1 MGFPILSRAHGVAS
15 LAFWRG
21 SVVLLLVSSQ
31 TCSQTNHPSLVQF
44 CQKKPR
50 DFCVW
55 FEYQERKKLMPS
67 EKFLFL
73 DKIGLKSGVWNGY
86 QKVYEYQSK
95 NERALLFCCLYKSR
109 SCKFLISQNA
119 SELVTVPSQGKKIK
133 SSTMLQ
139 CVGLGHG

>member
-1 MGFPILSRAHGVAS
+1 MIVSREIVRVGLKRLWKVAKSSEYFFCQIIMGSPLNNNVSKGR
-15 LAFWRG
+15 
-21 SVVLLLVSSQ
+21 SV
-31 TCSQTNHPSLVQF
+31 NHPSLVQF

-86 QKVYEYQSK
+86 
-95 NERALLFCCLYKSR
+95 
-109 SCKFLISQNA
+109 
-119 SELVTVPSQGKKIK
+119 
-133 SSTMLQ
+133 
-139 CVGLGHG
+139 